1 MTEPT
6 EPNRELQVS
15 SPRPALR
22 EVSGDTTRTSACEDS
37 TVPLLLSRLKQEPVS
52 SLNRKRKV
60 AHNLPHDGKRRKP
73 PCYSSEPKRVTPAQR
88 LREFPDQKL
97 VVSAGKLFCTACKED
112 VALKSNI
119 ELHIK
124 SDKHTRGKEKLACKE
139 KREHDIVKALGAY
152 DEEVHPVGET
162 LPADQRIFRIK
173 VVSTFLKAGV
183 PLNKIDIFRDVL
195 EEGSYRLAGR
205 RPMSD
210 LVPFIHSEEKQRIR
224 EEISGKDVAVIF
236 DGTSR
241 LGKAVVVVLRFVD
254 SDWSPQQRLVRL
266 QLLAKTMCGD
276 EIARELVSILS
287 TELSIPGSN
296 VLAL

>member
-1 MTEPT
+1 MSTLPCGIMTEPT

-15 SPRPALR
+15 SPRPAPR

-37 TVPLLLSRLKQEPVS
+37 TVPSLLSRLKQEPVS

-60 AHNLPHDGKRRKP
+60 AQNLPHDGKQRKP
-73 PCYSSEPKRVTPAQR
+73 PCCLSVPKRVTPAQR
-88 LREFPDQKL
+88 LREFPNQKL
-97 VVSAGKLFCTACKED
+97 VVSAGKLFCTACKEE
-112 VALKSNI
+112 VALKKSII

-152 DEEVHPVGET
+152 DKEVHPVGET

-224 EEISGKDVAVIF
+224 EEISGKDV
-236 DGTSR
+236 G
-241 LGKAVVVVLRFVD
+241 
-254 SDWSPQQRLVRL
+254 LVR
-266 QLLAKTMCGD
+266 Q
-276 EIARELVSILS
+276 
-287 TELSIPGSN
+287 
-296 VLAL
+296 